1 MTESHPAE
9 QTNALLAAVVASS
22 MDAVFST
29 DANARIQTWNLAA
42 ERLYGYT
49 AAEAIGRPLG
59 FLAPDLARYTP
70 GTGFRRVLQGEQ
82 IYFEASR
89 RRKDGSLVEVGI
101 SSGPIRDAAGNVVGV
116 SIVHRDIS
124 ERRRSERD
132 LRQIH
137 EWLEM
142 TQEAGDVA
150 PWGYDL
156 DGGEVRWTKQL
167 NRQIGYDPA
176 DVTPSLSAFRERVHP
191 DDRARLEEAREKEGK
206 AAPGTQFQV
215 ELRLVR
221 PDGSLSW
228 IERRSRVIEHEGRR
242 RIVGVNV
249 DITARKKQEDDLH
262 FIMGELSHRTKNLL
276 SVVQAMADITA
287 RKKQEDE
294 LHFIMGE
301 LSHRTKNLLSVVQA
315 MASQTARYSG
325 NFADFQER
333 FLGRIRA
340 LSQSHDLLVSQNWT
354 GAPLLDLIL
363 AQLMPFVEDEGR
375 VQAEGP
381 AIFLRAEAA
390 QSLGIIL
397 HELATN
403 ASKYGALS
411 VPAGKI
417 SIRWDRAPSA
427 IRLSWRERDGPAVKS
442 PAHPGFG
449 RIVIERM
456 ASDMFG
462 STAKLELLPTG
473 VRWSASIPHALIA
486 KPIAC

>member
-59 FLAPDLARYTP
+59 FLAPDPARYTP
-70 GTGFRRVLQGEQ
+70 GTGFRRVLHGEQ

-101 SSGPIRDAAGNVVGV
+101 SSGPIRDADGKVVGV

-191 DDRARLEEAREKEGK
+191 DDRARLEEVRAKEGK

-221 PDGSLSW
+221 PDGNLSW

-276 SVVQAMADITA
+276 SVVQAMA
-287 RKKQEDE
+287 
-294 LHFIMGE
+294 
-301 LSHRTKNLLSVVQA
+301 
-315 MASQTARYSG
+315 SQTARYSG
-325 NFADFQER
+325 NFGDFEER

-340 LSQSHDLLVSQNWT
+340 LSQSHDLLVSQNWS

-417 SIRWDRAPSA
+417 TIRWDRAPSA
-427 IRLSWRERDGPAVKS
+427 IRLSWRERDGPTVKS

-486 KPIAC
+486 KPLAC

>member
-1 MTESHPAE
+1 VNFAMIEDNPAE

-29 DANARIQTWNLAA
+29 DADARIETWNLAA

-49 AAEAIGRPLG
+49 AAEAIGQPIG
-59 FLAPDLARYTP
+59 FLAPDPASYAP
-70 GTGFRRVLQGEQ
+70 GPRFQRVLDGEQ
-82 IYFEASR
+82 IYFEAFR
-89 RRKDGSLVEVGI
+89 RRKDGSLVEVGV
-101 SSGPIRDAAGNVVGV
+101 SSAPIRDAAGNVIGI

-132 LRQIH
+132 LRQVH

-142 TQEAGDVA
+142 AQEAGDVA

-167 NRQIGYDPA
+167 NQQLGYGLA
-176 DVTPSLSAFRERVHP
+176 EVAPSLSAFREHVHP
-191 DDRARLEEAREKEGK
+191 DDRARLDEVRERESK

-215 ELRLVR
+215 ELRLLR
-221 PDGSLSW
+221 RDGTVFW
-228 IERRSRVIEHEGRR
+228 VDRRSRVIEHEGRR

-249 DITARKKQEDDLH
+249 DITTRKKQEDDLH

-276 SVVQAMADITA
+276 SVVQAMA
-287 RKKQEDE
+287 
-294 LHFIMGE
+294 
-301 LSHRTKNLLSVVQA
+301 
-315 MASQTARYSG
+315 SQTARYS
-325 NFADFQER
+325 ADYPDFEER

-340 LSQSHDLLVSQNWT
+340 LSQSHDLLVSQNWS

-363 AQLMPFVEDEGR
+363 AQLMPFVEDEAR

-417 SIRWDRAPSA
+417 LIRWDRAPSA
-427 IRLSWRERDGPAVKS
+427 IRLSWRERDGPTVKS
-442 PAHPGFG
+442 PTHPGFG

-456 ASDMFG
+456 AADMFG
-462 STAKLELLPTG
+462 SPAKLELHPTG

-486 KPIAC
+486 KPLVS

>member
-1 MTESHPAE
+1 M
-9 QTNALLAAVVASS
+9 
-22 MDAVFST
+22 
-29 DANARIQTWNLAA
+29 
-42 ERLYGYT
+42 
-49 AAEAIGRPLG
+49 
-59 FLAPDLARYTP
+59 
-70 GTGFRRVLQGEQ
+70 
-82 IYFEASR
+82 
-89 RRKDGSLVEVGI
+89 
-101 SSGPIRDAAGNVVGV
+101 
-116 SIVHRDIS
+116 
-124 ERRRSERD
+124 
-132 LRQIH
+132 
-137 EWLEM
+137 
-142 TQEAGDVA
+142 A

-191 DDRARLEEAREKEGK
+191 DDRVRLEEARVKEST

-228 IERRSRVIEHEGRR
+228 IEPRSRVIEHEGRR
-242 RIVGVNV
+242 RIVGANV
-249 DITARKKQEDDLH
+249 
-262 FIMGELSHRTKNLL
+262 
-276 SVVQAMADITA
+276 DITA

-397 HELATN
+397 HELATH

-411 VPAGKI
+411 VPAGNQHPLGPRPVGDPAELARARRPGREVAGP
-417 SIRWDRAPSA
+417 SGLRPHRDRAHGERHV
-427 IRLSWRERDGPAVKS
+427 RLDRQARA
-442 PAHPGFG
+442 
-449 RIVIERM
+449 
-456 ASDMFG
+456 ASDRRALERLDFPG
-462 STAKLELLPTG
+462 ADRQAARLLGRGLIGPGRKTARRPIQQYASTASLMTFRAMCRDIPPRTRRPIPAIATASS
-473 VRWSASIPHALIA
+473 VRMTRRLRSIA
-486 KPIAC
+486 